1 MEKLS
6 LPVLEN
12 LIEILS
18 DYRGAFLEAVCD
30 KVSQIVTAIED
41 RRDFDKRYKF
51 ENITGASL
59 KNEQPDS
66 SRFIE
71 YCELETDDPPKSPA
85 RSEDGPQENMSISM
99 EER

>member
-6 LPVLEN
+6 HSDLGT
-12 LIEILS
+12 LIEMLS
-18 DYRGAFLEAVCD
+18 ENRGAFLEAICG

-41 RRDFDKRYKF
+41 RSDLDRRYKF

-59 KNEQPDS
+59 KKERPDS

-71 YCELETDDPPKSPA
+71 YCELETDDYPRDIAKS
-85 RSEDGPQENMSISM
+85 SDGPQESTRVSP
-99 EER
+99 EEG